1 MAKRCKTYV
10 RPINRA
16 GVLTA
21 GNQTALTDIAMQEE
35 HMDIER
41 RIRVIQQESD
51 ATKDLPLPDD
61 AVGERR
67 GRSVVRSVRLPETE
81 YAEIEQL
88 AQQLDVPVSVLM
100 RGWMLQGLAEERDL
114 SLRGAIERV
123 LGEADRLRRIAH
135 QDDVA

>member
-1 MAKRCKTYV
+1 MGPADR
-10 RPINRA
+10 I

-21 GNQTALTDIAMQEE
+21 GNQTALTDVAMQEE

-41 RIRVIQQESD
+41 RIRAIQQESD
-51 ATKDLPLPDD
+51 AAKDLPLPDD
-61 AVGERR
+61 VVGERH
-67 GRSVVRSVRLPETE
+67 GRSVVRSVRLPEAE

-88 AQQLDVPVSVLM
+88 AQRLDVPVSALM
-100 RGWMLQGLAEERDL
+100 RGWVLQGLAEERDL
-114 SLRGAIERV
+114 SLLGAIERV